1 MNARPDLDLTRTAPR
16 PGARRLRKVMIGK
29 RAVFTAGLQPSFWND
44 AYHIALTARLPAFV
58 GGLAA
63 AFLLVNF
70 GFALL
75 YAVDPQGIANSRGAF
90 ENLLYFSMETITT
103 VGYGEFYPQTR
114 YAHLV
119 VGTEVFAGL
128 FFTATMLGLIFARMS
143 RPRARLVF
151 ARGLAVG
158 PYEGGRTLFARVA
171 NARLNIL
178 SSATARLWVLLSE
191 TTAEGQKFRR
201 YVELRLVRAENPAFA
216 LSWTILHPIDAA
228 SPLFGRSAEDLE
240 REDAL
245 FLLTITG
252 HDDTSGQTVEARESY
267 LPDDIRWNHRFVDI
281 LSTPVAGHTVLD
293 YARFHETE
301 PLAAAAASRP

>member
-1 MNARPDLDLTRTAPR
+1 MNARPDPDQTRVAPQR
-16 PGARRLRKVMIGK
+16 APPQLRKVMIGK
-29 RAVFTAGLQPSFWND
+29 RAVFTAGLSPSFWND
-44 AYHIALTARLPAFV
+44 AYHTALTARLPAFI

-63 AFLLVNF
+63 AFLIVNV

-75 YAVDPQGIANSRGAF
+75 YGVEPEGIANSHGAF

-114 YAHLV
+114 YAHIV

-158 PYEGGRTLFARVA
+158 PYEGCRTLFARVA

-191 TTAEGQKFRR
+191 TTAEGATFRR

-216 LSWTILHPIDAA
+216 LSWTILHPLDAA
-228 SPLFGRSAEDLE
+228 SPLAGRSAADLE

-252 HDDTSGQTVEARESY
+252 HDETSGQTVQARESY
-267 LPDDIRWNHRFVDI
+267 LPADIRWDHRFVDI
-281 LSTPVAGHTVLD
+281 LSTPVAGNTVLD
-293 YARFHETE
+293 YARFHDME
-301 PLAAAAASRP
+301 PLAPDGTGDP